1 MTNQEHKATTSTI
14 RCGHCGNKTLMKI
27 ISEGN
32 YRQEILWN
40 SDDGYAEWKDY
51 LVKILLCPNC
61 DNFNILE
68 YSEKRDTNVIDFID
82 YSLEQ
87 LQPKYL

>member
-1 MTNQEHKATTSTI
+1 MLFYEIALPMRFDLYKTIVIGTAIYSLMTNQEHKATISTI

-40 SDDGYAEWKDY
+40 SDDCYA
-51 LVKILLCPNC
+51 V
-61 DNFNILE
+61 
-68 YSEKRDTNVIDFID
+68 
-82 YSLEQ
+82 
-87 LQPKYL
+87 